1 MEFVLS
7 ASNVDQL
14 PESKAEIALV
24 GRSNVGK
31 SALLNAVC
39 NRKSL
44 ARVSNTPGRTQLI
57 NLFQTPTG
65 GTVVD
70 LPGDGYAAV
79 SGKLKRG
86 WEKMIVGYLNER
98 EELDLI
104 LVLVDGVIGPT
115 DLDLMMLEQLRASE
129 VDFQIIATK
138 QDKVKPSQRETR
150 KRDLAKNCEVDPSE
164 VVWTSTSTNEGI
176 EKVRSIVNRVLK

>member
-1 MEFVLS
+1 
-7 ASNVDQL
+7 
-14 PESKAEIALV
+14 
-24 GRSNVGK
+24 VGK

-70 LPGDGYAAV
+70 LPGYGYAAV

-104 LVLVDGVIGPT
+104 LVLVDGAIGPT

>member
-1 MEFVLS
+1 
-7 ASNVDQL
+7 
-14 PESKAEIALV
+14 
-24 GRSNVGK
+24 
-31 SALLNAVC
+31 
-39 NRKSL
+39 
-44 ARVSNTPGRTQLI
+44 
-57 NLFQTPTG
+57 
-65 GTVVD
+65 
-70 LPGDGYAAV
+70 
-79 SGKLKRG
+79 
-86 WEKMIVGYLNER
+86 MIVGYLNER
-98 EELDLI
+98 VELDLI

-138 QDKVKPSQRETR
+138 QDKVKPSQRDTR